1 MSDSKLKAAA
11 VPQSRIARLTSMG
24 TLAGRIAGNA
34 LIESGK
40 QLAKGQK
47 PRATDILLTE
57 ANIRSVADKLAKMR
71 GAAMKVGQLLSMDAG
86 NLLPSELAAILE
98 RLRAEAMTMPASQ
111 LYDVLER
118 NWGDAWQDQFHRF
131 SFEPI
136 AAASIGQVHKATT
149 PDGRQ
154 MAVKIQYP
162 GIRQSIDSD
171 IDNVV
176 SMMRLSGLLPK
187 DLDIEPLVEEARQQL
202 HYEADYLREGE
213 QIDGYR
219 ALVDSFHRQEELDLP
234 EFHQDLSTQEI
245 LCMSLL
251 PGFALEKGIARHP
264 SEADRVITLLM
275 DLFFA
280 ELAQFRCVQTDP
292 NLANYLYDA
301 DSGRVMLLDFGAVRH
316 FADEFVG
323 KYLCALRAAAN
334 EDRDG
339 LRAALEALGFFQAG
353 IAAANVEIVVDI
365 FMLATEPLR
374 HEGEYD
380 FGKAELAKRIQTMG
394 RTISSDPDAW
404 HTPPPDVLFLHRKM
418 GGLYLMASRLGAKV
432 DVRPIF
438 ERYISSS

>member
-1 MSDSKLKAAA
+1 MTNPSNLKSAA
-11 VPQSRIARLTSMG
+11 VPQSRLARLTGMG

-47 PRATDILLTE
+47 PRASDVLLTE
-57 ANIRSVADKLAKMR
+57 ANIRQVADKLAKMR

-118 NWGDAWQDQFHRF
+118 NWGEAWQDRFNRF

-149 PDGRQ
+149 PEGCQ
-154 MAVKIQYP
+154 LAVKIQYP

-187 DLDIEPLVEEARQQL
+187 DLDIDPLVAEARQQL

-213 QIDGYR
+213 QIDAYR
-219 ALVDSFHRQEELDLP
+219 SMIDDFHRQEELELP
-234 EFHQDLSTQEI
+234 KFHRDYSTPEI
-245 LCMSLL
+245 LCMSHL
-251 PGFALEKGIARHP
+251 PGVVLEKGITRHP

-280 ELAQFRCVQTDP
+280 ELTKYRCVQTDP
-292 NLANYLYDA
+292 NLANYLYDSG
-301 DSGRVMLLDFGAVRH
+301 SGRVMLLDFGAVRR
-316 FADEFVG
+316 FSDEFVE
-323 KYLCALRAAAN
+323 KYLSAMRAAAN
-334 EDRDG
+334 EDRDS
-339 LRAALEALGFFQAG
+339 LRDALEALGFFQAG
-353 IAAANVEIVVDI
+353 INAANVRIVIDI
-365 FMLATEPLR
+365 FLLATEPLR
-374 HEGEYD
+374 CDGEYD
-380 FGKAELAKRIQTMG
+380 FASAGLAKRIQTMG

-418 GGLYLMASRLGAKV
+418 GGLYLMAARLGAKV
-432 DVRPIF
+432 DVKTIF
-438 ERYISSS
+438 ERYVSD